1 MSSKLQTL
9 LSQKLSH
16 EVNLITTYSGY
27 LNNSIDIYQGSHPE
41 QTKIIKKLIED
52 FDKKTTE
59 KLIQAIGTFS
69 ELEISEQI
77 KLLFKIESAFDDIHD
92 IISQITNLLYNV
104 DIKSSVSSSTTAY
117 AYDYIKKMIDNI
129 TTLNTKHQIYLE
141 DIRPDLYNNYV
152 DVLFSSKLFT
162 GDVKNETIEQL
173 SEIISTTYKKYPK
186 SKYLYAAILN
196 NITQKYPVYGKK
208 LISEIEILKDE
219 SLQIKI
225 DCIKNSCVLMNMMQH
240 YDLMPDGPYRKL
252 DVLLGEFNIKASKL
266 EEASKLLSSQKP
278 TGFII
283 INRIP
288 ENWDQTCEYKIWNI
302 VCSNNLDRL
311 SNLDRSII
319 NSNIDPDF
327 GIDKNTLDSFNTIQN
342 IKVNK
347 TKNFIKYVG
356 VSNPSLVIVL
366 DNLNDTYRV
375 LSPWNIFPY
384 TKSTNG
390 IPANWLDVSMNK
402 HPAIRVMAYNKHFE
416 SEVLKYVGEAKEF
429 PDIDNE
435 ESVLTARAKV
445 IEKLSEW
452 FDKKITVTLDSFRE
466 KMLSEEV
473 SDIFYESIMD
483 SLGKFD
489 KHENVYFTCLSV
501 ANQLTNKFTR
511 EMAYQVKSFKSN
523 VFNELNMENLKSY
536 LRTYFREML
545 DTIMEI
551 IITDNTMFNIIVM
564 KKETYPTF

>member
-9 LSQKLSH
+9 LSQKLSY

-129 TTLNTKHQIYLE
+129 TTLNTKHQTYLE

-302 VCSNNLDRL
+302 VRSN
-311 SNLDRSII
+311 I

-327 GIDKNTLDSFNTIQN
+327 GIDKNTLDAFNTIQN

-483 SLGKFD
+483 SLSKFD
-489 KHENVYFTCLSV
+489 KHENVYLTCLSV

-551 IITDNTMFNIIVM
+551 IITDNTMFNIVVM
-564 KKETYPTF
+564 KKETYLLDVLKQV